1 MVVSPQCPAGH
12 DGSPQLPAVKALVEK
27 VASEHR
33 VDRDRLVATGISLG
47 GDGALGAVG
56 AVSAW
61 GLGAVG
67 AVGAWGLGALP
78 APCAPGALGTVGALD
93 TGPYLRR

>member
-1 MVVSPQCPAGH
+1 VVVSPQCPAGH

-47 GDGALGAVG
+47 GDGV
-56 AVSAW
+56 
-61 GLGAVG
+61 LGAVG